1 MMDPMEPGPDRKLDQ
16 ALARRLH
23 LALTAGAAELFA
35 VLQDPS
41 PEVLR
46 TALKNRALTEEHLLT
61 LLKRRDLPE
70 DLLKAVHHLP
80 LVERGHALKVALAM
94 NPGTPGPVVLALI
107 PHLHLFE
114 LLNLAILPGTT
125 PDQRLTAERAIIL
138 RLPTTELGN
147 KLTLARRGS
156 PELVAALLKE
166 GEPAVVELCLQ
177 SPRLK
182 EVSIL
187 QFLSGP
193 AARPETISQI
203 ARHPKWQSRPN
214 LRLAILKHHR
224 TPAVWFTL
232 FLPGLRTPDLN
243 NLLASRRLTPPQK
256 QLVANEL
263 KRRGH
268 G

>member
-1 MMDPMEPGPDRKLDQ
+1 MESKPERILDQ
-16 ALARRLH
+16 DLAQRLH
-23 LALTAGAAELFA
+23 GALTADHGELFI
-35 VLQDPS
+35 VLNDSS

-46 TALKNRALTEEHLLT
+46 TALKNRSLTEEHLLR

-80 LVERGHALKVALAM
+80 LVEGGHNLKVALAM
-94 NPGTPGPVVLALI
+94 NPGTPGPVLLTLL

-114 LLNLAILPGTT
+114 LLNLSILPGTT
-125 PDQRLTAERAIIL
+125 PDQGFAAERTIVQ

-147 KLTLARRGS
+147 KLTLARRSS
-156 PELVAALLKE
+156 PDLVAALLKE

-177 SPRLK
+177 NPRLK
-182 EVSIL
+182 EVAIL
-187 QFLSGP
+187 QFLNGP
-193 AARPETISQI
+193 AARADTISQI

-214 LRLAILKHHR
+214 IRLAILKNHR

-232 FLPGLRTPDLN
+232 FLPALRGPDLN

-256 QLVANEL
+256 QLVNAEL
-263 KRRGH
+263 RRRGL